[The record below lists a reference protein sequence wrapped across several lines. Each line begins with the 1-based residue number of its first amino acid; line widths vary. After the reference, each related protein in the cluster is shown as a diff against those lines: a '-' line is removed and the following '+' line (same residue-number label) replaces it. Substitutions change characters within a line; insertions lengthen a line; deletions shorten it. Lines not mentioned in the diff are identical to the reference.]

1 MKLFN
6 WDLAGFETAYSKY
19 YYMPHLS
26 HCEDGVDDDGH
37 FHDTLHECGRAS
49 CICAF
54 EDELITYSR
63 LFFKEDLMFK
73 DRVDGIIAKLNP
85 KAGSTFFIMGAA
97 FGYLMNEL
105 SAKKMNVWGC
115 DNSPYIH
122 FNTDTEADFVIHNIN
137 VLSSTFATDVETATG
152 VSKFDYVIT
161 EDLLTSYDND
171 GTETIDEILFNA
183 QSILK
188 AGKPLENIINI
199 VTPNCASPFTT
210 KTLVEWKNVNSN
222 MTWLNDRGKE

>member
-6 WDLAGFETAYSKY
+6 WDLEGFEKAYNKY
-19 YYMPHLS
+19 YYMPHLND
-26 HCEDGVDDDGH
+26 CEDGVDGDGH

-54 EDELITYSR
+54 EDEMITYSR
-63 LFFKEDLMFK
+63 LFFKEDTIFSIK
-73 DRVDGIIAKLNP
+73 TQKIIDKLNP
-85 KAGSTFFIMGAA
+85 KAGSTFFVMGAA

-115 DNSPYIH
+115 DNSSYIH
-122 FNTDTEADFVIHNIN
+122 LNTDTEADFVIHNIN
-137 VLSSTFATDVETATG
+137 VLSSTFTTDVESATG

-199 VTPNCASPFTT
+199 VTPNCPSPFYT
-210 KTLVEWKNVNSN
+210 KTMQEWKQINQN
-222 MTWLNDRGKE
+222 MTWLDDHGNE